1 MHNVLYHFRFAD
13 GHTASCAVD
22 AQPAQDAAE
31 LPAWTSLEFQQ
42 CANCPLRPETT
53 PHCPMAVRFVPL
65 VAMVGALRSY
75 DQVEVRVE
83 TPERTVSKDT
93 TVQRGIGAL
102 MGLLSASSACPRV
115 DFLRPMAHFHLP
127 FASEEE
133 TIYRAA
139 STYLL
144 AQYFIEREG
153 GIPDWELDGLK
164 ANYLALQTVNA
175 GMAKRL
181 KHAITAD
188 GAINAFLLLDL
199 LAKVLPCTIDE
210 QLDEL
215 KAKLR
220 PASAASLE
228 PPL

>member
-1 MHNVLYHFRFAD
+1 
-13 GHTASCAVD
+13 
-22 AQPAQDAAE
+22 
-31 LPAWTSLEFQQ
+31 
-42 CANCPLRPETT
+42 
-53 PHCPMAVRFVPL
+53 
-65 VAMVGALRSY
+65 
-75 DQVEVRVE
+75 
-83 TPERTVSKDT
+83 
-93 TVQRGIGAL
+93 
-102 MGLLSASSACPRV
+102 
-115 DFLRPMAHFHLP
+115 MAHFHLP

-153 GIPDWELDGLK
+153 GIPDWELEGLK

-181 KHAITAD
+181 KRAITAD

-199 LAKVLPCTIDE
+199 LAKVLPCSIDE